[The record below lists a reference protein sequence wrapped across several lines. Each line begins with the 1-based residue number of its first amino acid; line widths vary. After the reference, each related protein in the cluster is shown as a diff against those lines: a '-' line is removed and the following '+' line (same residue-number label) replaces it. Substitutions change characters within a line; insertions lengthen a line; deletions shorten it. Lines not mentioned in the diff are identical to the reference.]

1 MYFFF
6 EDLKANTFYSVKEEL
21 FDSFNSR
28 YPEKKS
34 YTTQNKITINF
45 RKWCEYKGYK
55 PDDNRNGG
63 STKLSYIIPEKKEE
77 IQDLLDL
84 AINEIEEGGSMYH
97 EISLCMADV
106 EQLIKEN
113 CN

>member
-1 MYFFF
+1 MPTKNLEYRKILDDISAEMYFFF
-6 EDLKANTFYSVKEEL
+6 EDLRPNTFYSVKEEL

-63 STKLSYIIPEKKEE
+63 STKLSYSLQEK
-77 IQDLLDL
+77 
-84 AINEIEEGGSMYH
+84 IEEEEDIWDG
-97 EISLCMADV
+97 INRTV
-106 EQLIKEN
+106 NKI
-113 CN
+113 